1 MLSFYSSNTIDT
13 FINSFNIVFFF
24 NIVVLRECLTQG
36 TYVSGLG
43 KLMEV
48 IYELHKLVKSY
59 TSLVVV
65 EESSSN

>member
-1 MLSFYSSNTIDT
+1 MLSFYSSNPIDT
-13 FINSFNIVFFF
+13 FINFF